1 MANLNEALFLLVV
14 GMLTVFVILLLVV
27 AVGNFIIGVT
37 NRFLPTPR
45 IPKKNDTEGDKGIH
59 PKKMAAIVA
68 AVDVVTKGKGRI
80 INIGKTKST
89 K

>member
-1 MANLNEALFLLVV
+1 MENMNEALFLLVV
-14 GMLTVFVILLLVV
+14 GILTVFVILLLVV

-37 NRFLPTPR
+37 NRFLPTPHR
-45 IPKKNDTEGDKGIH
+45 PKKNDTEGDTGIH

-68 AVDVVTKGKGRI
+68 AVDAVTRGKGKI

>member
-1 MANLNEALFLLVV
+1 MENLNEALFLLVV

-37 NRFLPTPR
+37 NRFLPTPHT
-45 IPKKNDTEGDKGIH
+45 PKKNDTEGGTGIH

-68 AVDVVTKGKGRI
+68 AVDAVTRGKGKI
-80 INIGKTKST
+80 INIGKSKNA